1 MERHQLRSIKTTAN
15 ITEERR
21 KKKKMTSRTILGNI
35 VNTNLGAPA
44 AATAGGKIH
53 SVASW
58 LTSKVSSNKENVV
71 EQIQKTE
78 DKTSNNLRFAVKKNN
93 KKLCVAEVEPMEVE
107 QEEIVPTVPEG
118 VIDIDNEEE
127 DVNACGEYA
136 RDIYAYL
143 KQLEQKFAVREN
155 YLEGSGIT
163 SKMRSLLIDWMVS
176 VHQQFELCQETLFL
190 SVNLLDRYLELKVLD
205 TPRSK
210 LQLVGVVAML
220 LACKVEEIYLP
231 SIEDFVYSTNNAYSE
246 SEVKEMELTMMSVLN
261 FDLNA
266 PISLSFLRR
275 YSKAGDVDV
284 LEHTL
289 AKYILELS
297 LLDFGQAALPPSMA
311 AAAALN
317 LSLALLEPYS
327 GTVWNMSLQYHSGY
341 SANMLSSI
349 VRRMATV
356 LINAETH
363 KLQAVR
369 EKYSSRKFRRVA
381 LIRDI
386 SGDKIRKMF
395 GLK

>member
-1 MERHQLRSIKTTAN
+1 
-15 ITEERR
+15 
-21 KKKKMTSRTILGNI
+21 
-35 VNTNLGAPA
+35 
-44 AATAGGKIH
+44 
-53 SVASW
+53 
-58 LTSKVSSNKENVV
+58 
-71 EQIQKTE
+71 
-78 DKTSNNLRFAVKKNN
+78 
-93 KKLCVAEVEPMEVE
+93 
-107 QEEIVPTVPEG
+107 
-118 VIDIDNEEE
+118 
-127 DVNACGEYA
+127 
-136 RDIYAYL
+136 
-143 KQLEQKFAVREN
+143 
-155 YLEGSGIT
+155 
-163 SKMRSLLIDWMVS
+163 
-176 VHQQFELCQETLFL
+176 
-190 SVNLLDRYLELKVLD
+190 
-205 TPRSK
+205 
-210 LQLVGVVAML
+210 
-220 LACKVEEIYLP
+220 
-231 SIEDFVYSTNNAYSE
+231 
-246 SEVKEMELTMMSVLN
+246 MELTMMSVLN

-369 EKYSSRKFRRVA
+369 EKYTSRKFRRVA

-386 SGDKIRKMF
+386 SGDKIKKMF
-395 GLK
+395 RLK

>member
-35 VNTNLGAPA
+35 VNTNIGAQA
-44 AATAGGKIH
+44 AGGKIH

-58 LTSKVSSNKENVV
+58 LTSKVSNNKENVV

-369 EKYSSRKFRRVA
+369 EKYTSRKFRRVA

-386 SGDKIRKMF
+386 SGDKIKKMF
-395 GLK
+395 RLK

>member
-1 MERHQLRSIKTTAN
+1 MLSIISSDQSRQQPTSAE
-15 ITEERR
+15 EERR
-21 KKKKMTSRTILGNI
+21 KKMTSRTILGQLG
-35 VNTNLGAPA
+35 VNTNLGVP

-58 LTSKVSSNKENVV
+58 LTSKVSGNKENVI
-71 EQIQKTE
+71 EQIQAQKT
-78 DKTSNNLRFAVKKNN
+78 NNRYAVKKNQ
-93 KKLCVAEVEPMEVE
+93 KKLCVEEEEPMEVSEE
-107 QEEIVPTVPEG
+107 QLPVSRVPEG
-118 VIDIDNEEE
+118 VIDIDQEEE

-143 KQLEQKFAVREN
+143 KQREAVFAVREN
-155 YLEGSGIT
+155 YLENSGIT

-190 SVNLLDRYLELKVLD
+190 SINLLDRFLQLEVLN
-205 TPRSK
+205 TPRTK
-210 LQLVGVVAML
+210 LQLVGVTALL

-246 SEVKEMELTMMSVLN
+246 AEVKDMELKMMSVLEFN
-261 FDLNA
+261 LNA
-266 PISLSFLRR
+266 PISLSYLRR

-284 LEHTL
+284 VEHTL

-297 LLDFGQAALPPSMA
+297 LLDFGQAALSPSLA

-317 LSLALLEPYS
+317 LSLSLLEP
-327 GTVWNMSLQYHSGY
+327 GLGDKVWNISLQYHSGFT
-341 SANMLSSI
+341 AAMLSSI

-356 LINAETH
+356 LLNAETH

-369 EKYSSRKFRRVA
+369 EKYSSRKFRRVS

-386 SGDKIRKMF
+386 SGDNIRRKF
-395 GLK
+395 RLK

>member
-1 MERHQLRSIKTTAN
+1 
-15 ITEERR
+15 
-21 KKKKMTSRTILGNI
+21 MTSRTILGNI
-35 VNTNLGAPA
+35 VNTNIPVPA
-44 AATAGGKIH
+44 AGGKIH

-58 LTSKVSSNKENVV
+58 LTSKVTSNKENVV
-71 EQIQKTE
+71 EQISKTE
-78 DKTSNNLRFAVKKNN
+78 GNADTKPRYAVKKNN
-93 KKLCVAEVEPMEVE
+93 KKLCVAEEEPMEVE
-107 QEEIVPTVPEG
+107 QEESTRTVPEG
-118 VIDIDNEEE
+118 VIDIDNEDD

-136 RDIYAYL
+136 SDIYAYL
-143 KQLEQKFAVREN
+143 KQLEMKYPVREN

-190 SVNLLDRYLELKVLD
+190 SINLLDRYLQLKVMD

-210 LQLVGVVAML
+210 LQLVGVVALL

-231 SIEDFVYSTNNAYSE
+231 SIEDFVYSTNNAYTDF
-246 SEVKEMELTMMSVLN
+246 EVKDMELQMMSVLD

-297 LLDFGQAALPPSMA
+297 LLDFGQSALPPSLA
-311 AAAALN
+311 AAAALK
-317 LSLALLEPYS
+317 LSLALLEPQS
-327 GTVWNMSLQYHSGY
+327 GPLWNKSLQYHSGY
-341 SANMLSSI
+341 SANMLTSI